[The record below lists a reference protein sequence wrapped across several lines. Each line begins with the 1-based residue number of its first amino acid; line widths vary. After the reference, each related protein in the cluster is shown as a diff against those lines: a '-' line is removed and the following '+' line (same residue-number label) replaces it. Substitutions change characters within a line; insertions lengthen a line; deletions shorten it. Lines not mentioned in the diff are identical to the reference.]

1 MPEKRQK
8 QSPVLK
14 LHRSLLNVHNLQ
26 PSGFME
32 SSGPYLFTS
41 DLARQRLE
49 GTRKLRVRRSLPGQ
63 GSFSLGRPWRWS
75 PEGLWA
81 PGKGKPA
88 PSQSTDISQSVGAP
102 PTSACLSSF
111 FTPALSR
118 GELWVF
124 GGFVQNKSGGNK
136 ER

>member
-14 LHRSLLNVHNLQ
+14 PHRSLLNVHNLQ

-49 GTRKLRVRRSLPGQ
+49 GTRKLRVRRSLPGSGILQ
-63 GSFSLGRPWRWS
+63 SWATVAVVTRRPVGS
-75 PEGLWA
+75 
-81 PGKGKPA
+81 GKRKTR
-88 PSQSTDISQSVGAP
+88 SQSIG
-102 PTSACLSSF
+102 
-111 FTPALSR
+111 
-118 GELWVF
+118 
-124 GGFVQNKSGGNK
+124 
-136 ER
+136 